1 MVNITTYE
9 KTDEY
14 EALIVDLKSILVEG
28 VWASRWRLIETYHQ
42 IGTRILEDDNFQKH
56 AKGNESSF
64 LPHMAGI
71 IGISERTLYRT
82 IQFAEKYPI
91 IEKLP
96 EGKNISWTK
105 IIRKY
110 LPEPK
115 DKIEESCRYCP
126 IKGHC
131 HK

>member
-1 MVNITTYE
+1 MNKLISYKQTE
-9 KTDEY
+9 EY
-14 EALIVDLKSILVEG
+14 DALIEDLKSILVEG
-28 VWASRWRLIETYHQ
+28 VYASRWRLIETYHQ
-42 IGTRILEDDNFQKH
+42 LGMRILEDASFQKH

-64 LPHMAGI
+64 LPHVAGI
-71 IGISERTLYRT
+71 IGISERTLYRA

-115 DKIEESCRYCP
+115 GESKESCRYCP
-126 IKGHC
+126 IHC
-131 HK
+131 QKIK